1 MEGCEDDGEEGCG
14 EKLLFLLQ
22 RMGVENILIMV
33 TIWDD
38 QGKGRLGVDVGRLVV
53 GRAKELLTQ
62 LHEKVS
68 AAERESTDKEITA
81 HITKPLLKT
90 AVVGEDLISS
100 TNILNS
106 YISINNSTIGMEDS
120 ILSHAVITKAFP
132 KKDDRKDNT
141 KTNSVIRKSANT
153 KVKNEHDFLD
163 AVEMAENSLKSL
175 TK

>member
-22 RMGVENILIMV
+22 RMGVENILILV
-33 TIWDD
+33 SIWDD
-38 QGKGRLGVDVGRLVV
+38 QGKGRLGNDVGRLVV

-68 AAERESTDKEITA
+68 AAERESTDRDQPKKES
-81 HITKPLLKT
+81 KPLLKT
-90 AVVGEDLISS
+90 AIVGEDLLSS

-106 YISINNSTIGMEDS
+106 YMSINNSVGMEDS
-120 ILSHAVITKAFP
+120 VLSHAAITKAFP
-132 KKDDRKDNT
+132 RKDDRKDNS
-141 KTNSVIRKSANT
+141 KSNSVFKKSANT